1 MDIKQ
6 RIVKLLDQKRNIK
19 NEIANI
25 RSKCTHSDK
34 VIKQVQLSNTSFNP
48 RWVCSDCDLLLGY
61 PTKFE
66 LDKLS
71 EKKH

>member
-1 MDIKQ
+1 MDVKQ
-6 RIVKLLDQKRNIK
+6 RVVQLLDQKRKIK
-19 NEIANI
+19 KEIADI
-25 RSKCTHSDK
+25 RLKCPHSNK

-48 RWVCSDCDLLLGY
+48 RWVCNDCDLLLGY
-61 PTKFE
+61 PTQFE